1 MGTTT
6 VSLVWDKI
14 EKKYLISQSCTYG
27 VEKPLIN
34 AQSIMH
40 NAQWGLR
47 ADALLISQSCT
58 YWCRKARLRR
68 NVETWNRWNH

>member
-1 MGTTT
+1 MGAARGCF
-6 VSLVWDKI
+6 VNLK
-14 EKKYLISQSCTYG
+14 
-27 VEKPLIN
+27 KPLIN

-58 YWCRKARLRR
+58 YWCHKACLRK